1 MQIKARRPVADR
13 FGVIQTRENV
23 MPVEN
28 LIILGIVVGGMLA
41 FGAVTLWLTTES
53 GRARKAER
61 HMAAA
66 E

>member
-1 MQIKARRPVADR
+1 
-13 FGVIQTRENV
+13 

-53 GRARKAER
+53 GRARKVER